1 MKVWNAFPMMRLL
14 PPFLAG
20 VVSWAFLLETWPVSL
35 NTVLAGFG
43 IACIAFLA
51 ILLFGRYNRKPHLFG
66 IQYWPLLYLLGGLL
80 TLSVS
85 DQIFP
90 DHLKHVEF
98 HESQEV
104 YMAEIVDEPQT
115 KENSIK
121 VVAQVTDADCRSFGK
136 VLLYF
141 KKDSLSSELKYGN
154 QVLMRTALQPVVAQ
168 GNPSEFNYARYLR
181 FHHIGHRG
189 YVKQQD
195 WKMLSVGEPSVF
207 GTSLSVRS
215 HLIGLMEKA
224 GLSGNELAVA
234 SALVL
239 GHRADIDSELLTA
252 YAGSGATHV
261 LSVSGLH
268 VGIMY
273 VIFSF
278 LLKFLDRSRFQRF
291 IRAFAAILFLF
302 GYAALTG
309 LSPSVLRAT
318 VMFSFVAIGNAIDR
332 DTNIYNTLAA
342 SAFILI
348 LYEPLM
354 LMQVGFQ
361 LSYAAVFG
369 IVLIQPK
376 LQALWSSNS
385 KVLDEAWSISCV
397 SVAAQIPTFALGLLY
412 FHQFPNLFLVSNILV
427 IPAATAILYL
437 GLLLFVFSFWEPTL
451 LFFGFLLKWLIIA
464 LNQVVVWIEAVP
476 YAVLSG
482 IDISIAETI
491 MIYGIIIAILV
502 FAINRKP
509 AGLYGSLVL
518 SVVFLTMQIMEFE
531 QQRAQ
536 QFVTAYN
543 VRGETVIGLVK
554 GREVTL
560 IASEQFSRSEQAML
574 FHVRHHWWNKG
585 VLKESF
591 VELNDSLV
599 NRRLEWGGT
608 SFAVLHMPRT
618 GQRGSWNLSND
629 SLDVAFV
636 HQVGWNNVEVLRTT
650 CAKQLIVSNAFGKG
664 TMGKL
669 KESVTVPSHFLS
681 ETGAITLD

>member
-20 VVSWAFLLETWPVSL
+20 VVSWAFFLEVWSISL
-35 NTVLAGFG
+35 DLMLIGFG
-43 IACIAFLA
+43 LGCISFLL
-51 ILLFGRYNRKPHLFG
+51 IVVFGRYDRKPHLFG
-66 IQYWPLLYLLGGLL
+66 ILCWPLLYLIGALL
-80 TLSVS
+80 TISVS
-85 DQIFP
+85 DHIYP

-98 HESQEV
+98 QESQEV

-141 KKDSLSSELKYGN
+141 KKDSLSSQLKYGN
-154 QVLMRTALQPVVAQ
+154 QVLMRTELQPVVAQ

-189 YVKQQD
+189 YVKEQD

-207 GTSLSVRS
+207 GTSLSIRS

-273 VIFSF
+273 VVFNF

-291 IRAFAAILFLF
+291 LRAFLAILFLF

-332 DTNIYNTLAA
+332 NTNIYNTLAS
-342 SAFILI
+342 SAFLLI

-354 LMQVGFQ
+354 VMQVGFQ

-369 IVLIQPK
+369 IVLVQPR
-376 LQALWSSNS
+376 LFSLFTFNNRLVDW
-385 KVLDEAWSISCV
+385 AWSISCV
-397 SVAAQIPTFALGLLY
+397 SVAAQIPTFPLGLLY

-437 GLLLFVFSFWEPTL
+437 GLLLFVFSFWEQSL

-464 LNQVVVWIEAVP
+464 LNQVVVWIEKIP
-476 YAVLSG
+476 YAVLTG

-502 FAINRKP
+502 FVINRKP
-509 AGLYGSLVL
+509 VGLYLSLAL
-518 SVVFLTMQIMEFE
+518 SVVFLTMQILEFE
-531 QQRAQ
+531 QQRTQ

-560 IASEQFSRSEQAML
+560 IASEQFWRSEQAML

-608 SFAVLHMPRT
+608 SFAILDLPRNN
-618 GQRGSWNLSND
+618 QRGSWTVNTD

-636 HQVGWNNVEVLRTT
+636 HQMGWNNLEALGRVS
-650 CAKQLIVSNAFGKG
+650 AKQVIVSNTVGKG
-664 TMGKL
+664 TATKL
-669 KESVTVPSHFLS
+669 KEYVSVPAYMVSGIGAVTVY
-681 ETGAITLD
+681 